1 MITAIKSTFAKKG
14 KFTLILGAILA
25 LYIIGVAIWGT
36 LGDLINADNFF
47 GMLGT
52 ASPVIGALMM
62 ILASLTFSSDD
73 TKQFLGQLSD
83 KGANQV
89 TIFCS
94 QIIYLFFAYVFFMV
108 ISAGLTIL
116 CQLIF
121 FGGKSMGSFDKFNM
135 VIYANMLHM
144 FILCSMIIFF
154 MLIFNRIKDRLT
166 AVAVGIGINYIGLA
180 FAWIGFLFVYRH
192 RLLKWEPFNFL
203 MVENQLIKPIN
214 HTLTKL
220 YMNQAITGSIIY
232 GVIFTILALC
242 LFLFRNP
249 IKR

>member
-1 MITAIKSTFAKKG
+1 MFTAIKATFAKKG

-25 LYIIGVAIWGT
+25 LYIIGVAVWGAF
-36 LGDLINADNFF
+36 GELINADNFF

-52 ASPVIGALMM
+52 ASPIIGALMM
-62 ILASLTFSSDD
+62 IMASLLFSSDD
-73 TKQFLGQLSD
+73 TKQFLGRLLD
-83 KGANQV
+83 NGTNRV
-89 TIFCS
+89 MVFFS

-108 ISAGLTIL
+108 ISAGLTIIL
-116 CQLIF
+116 QLTL
-121 FGGKSMGSFDKFNM
+121 FGGKSMGSFTKFNM
-135 VIYANMLHM
+135 AIYSNMLHM
-144 FILCSMIIFF
+144 FILCAMIIFF
-154 MLIFNRIKDRLT
+154 MQIFNRIKDRLT
-166 AVAVGIGINYIGLA
+166 AVAVGIGINYVGLA
-180 FAWIGFLFVYRH
+180 IAWIGFLFVYHH